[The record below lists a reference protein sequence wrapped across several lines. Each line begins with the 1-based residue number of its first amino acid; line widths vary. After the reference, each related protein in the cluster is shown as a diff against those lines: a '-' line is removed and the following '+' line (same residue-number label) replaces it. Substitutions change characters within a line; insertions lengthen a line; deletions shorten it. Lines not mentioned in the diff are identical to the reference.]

1 MAFVR
6 DAIFTSIYGN
16 NKPKVDGKTETAKPI
31 INESR
36 VARPLTDELLQLHWM
51 DYATQLPLEKAPL
64 SNRMINIKPVVT
76 SADSFTITVFNN
88 MAKED
93 ILSYQDEILAALG
106 THFNNNNLKMN
117 IVVQE
122 STDTV
127 ARILTRAQLFDRMKK
142 ENPAL
147 SDLTKRLDLEL
158 R

>member
-1 MAFVR
+1 
-6 DAIFTSIYGN
+6 
-16 NKPKVDGKTETAKPI
+16 
-31 INESR
+31 
-36 VARPLTDELLQLHWM
+36 
-51 DYATQLPLEKAPL
+51 
-64 SNRMINIKPVVT
+64 MINIKPVVT

-93 ILSYQDEILAALG
+93 ILSYQDEILATLG